1 MELYSR
7 KQNKKGEL
15 FESVRGSTTVLI
27 VKLLVIVVLFDGA
40 YAFISYV
47 LTLGVSLP
55 FDLHHHISALLL
67 GLQII
72 KNVLQI
78 ILTVNVVLSWANNLY
93 FFTDRHN
100 IKRTG
105 ILHVNEEMYHYDN
118 IRSIT
123 INQSWI
129 GKIFNY
135 GDLVLKISASGGY
148 QDDIVLTGIENPK
161 KYQSFLEELF

>member
-1 MELYSR
+1 MELYNR
-7 KQNKKGEL
+7 RQNKKGEL
-15 FESVRGSTTVLI
+15 FESVRGSTTVLM
-27 VKLLVIVVLFDGA
+27 VKLLVILVLFDAA
-40 YAFISYV
+40 YAFISYL
-47 LTLGVSLP
+47 LTLGISLP
-55 FDLHHHISALLL
+55 FDLHHHISELLL

-72 KNVLQI
+72 KNVFQM
-78 ILTVNVVLSWANNLY
+78 ILILNVVLACTNNLY
-93 FFTDRHN
+93 FFTDRHI

-123 INQSWI
+123 VNQSWI
-129 GKIFNY
+129 GKVLNY
-135 GDLVLKISASGGY
+135 GDIVLKISASGGY